1 MSVPAIEL
9 LAIGNELLLGETID
23 TNSSWI
29 ARRLTREGIVVARKT
44 TIGDDVA
51 LIRESLEA
59 ALRRTR
65 TVVCTG
71 GLGPT
76 VDDLTRHAVAAL
88 YGRPIVIDESW
99 IDVLRARYRARGIEM
114 PAINRVQGEVPE
126 GARAIPNPRGTAPAI
141 VIEDDAL
148 GMTIL
153 LPGVPA
159 EMRGFMDDVIVD
171 LLRERLRPSAAVEI
185 RVLRTTG
192 ISEAALAERVADIA
206 AVVAPVDLAFLPN
219 LAGVDLRLSCTGDE
233 VSLRRL
239 DALCTA
245 LRDRLGVLVYAA
257 DERDLAAVVGEELR
271 TRELTVA
278 VAESCTGGLCGK
290 RLTDV
295 PGSSAYVQAGF
306 ITYSNDAKRALLGV
320 RGETLDGHGAVS
332 GECAQ
337 EMAAGARV
345 RGDADIGI
353 AITGIAGPG
362 GGTDEK
368 PVGTTWIT
376 VDAGAV
382 VHTRRF
388 IFIGDRGDIRE
399 RAAQAAL
406 DMLRRVLLGEH
417 D

>member
-1 MSVPAIEL
+1 
-9 LAIGNELLLGETID
+9 
-23 TNSSWI
+23 
-29 ARRLTREGIVVARKT
+29 
-44 TIGDDVA
+44 
-51 LIRESLEA
+51 
-59 ALRRTR
+59 
-65 TVVCTG
+65 
-71 GLGPT
+71 
-76 VDDLTRHAVAAL
+76 
-88 YGRPIVIDESW
+88 
-99 IDVLRARYRARGIEM
+99 
-114 PAINRVQGEVPE
+114 
-126 GARAIPNPRGTAPAI
+126 
-141 VIEDDAL
+141 
-148 GMTIL
+148 
-153 LPGVPA
+153 
-159 EMRGFMDDVIVD
+159 
-171 LLRERLRPSAAVEI
+171 
-185 RVLRTTG
+185 
-192 ISEAALAERVADIA
+192 
-206 AVVAPVDLAFLPN
+206 
-219 LAGVDLRLSCTGDE
+219 
-233 VSLRRL
+233 
-239 DALCTA
+239 
-245 LRDRLGVLVYAA
+245 VLVYAA